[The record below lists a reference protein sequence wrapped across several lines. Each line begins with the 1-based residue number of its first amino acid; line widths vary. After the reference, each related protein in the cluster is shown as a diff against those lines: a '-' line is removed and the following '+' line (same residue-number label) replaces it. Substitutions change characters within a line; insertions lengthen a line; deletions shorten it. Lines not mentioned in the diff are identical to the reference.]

1 MYRRLGTGGM
11 LTGGQTGGRAGG
23 QEDRLA
29 GGRERAN
36 GRTRGECRA
45 IILIRRLNTAVR
57 IKWHLALVPSLMA
70 CRTDKVG
77 ETARA
82 HFFLSSSTLAER
94 ITDLP
99 AANWMEKQAARAMCS
114 NGGFNELMRHSLPHA
129 KRTSEF

>member
-1 MYRRLGTGGM
+1 M

-82 HFFLSSSTLAER
+82 QAFFEFVY
-94 ITDLP
+94 I
-99 AANWMEKQAARAMCS
+99 ARAQHRSASGQLDGDTS
-114 NGGFNELMRHSLPHA
+114 NAGHVLKWRYKGVDA
-129 KRTSEF
+129 T

>member
-1 MYRRLGTGGM
+1 M

-70 CRTDKVG
+70 RRTDKVG

-82 HFFLSSSTLAER
+82 QAFFEFVYL
-94 ITDLP
+94 
-99 AANWMEKQAARAMCS
+99 ARAQHIS
-114 NGGFNELMRHSLPHA
+114 ASGQLDGE
-129 KRTSEF
+129 TSSAGHVLKWRFQ

>member
-1 MYRRLGTGGM
+1 M

-45 IILIRRLNTAVR
+45 IILIRRLNTGVR

-82 HFFLSSSTLAER
+82 QIFFEVVY
-94 ITDLP
+94 IVIG
-99 AANWMEKQAARAMCS
+99 Q
-114 NGGFNELMRHSLPHA
+114 
-129 KRTSEF
+129 RTSASGQLNGETSTAGHVPKWRQKRVDGMKKAPVVDGS

>member
-1 MYRRLGTGGM
+1 M

-57 IKWHLALVPSLMA
+57 IKWY
-70 CRTDKVG
+70 
-77 ETARA
+77 
-82 HFFLSSSTLAER
+82 
-94 ITDLP
+94 
-99 AANWMEKQAARAMCS
+99 
-114 NGGFNELMRHSLPHA
+114 LPHKEVLA
-129 KRTSEF
+129 RPTGERAGDKQMGGNLQQASRRGFRSDPRPATYIEGHAWVLIPEAYTLVLVGGRCL